1 MHAGPET
8 EPKIF
13 VGRTPGQIVQPK
25 GQTTFGW
32 DPVFLPD
39 GYDQTYAELDKKV
52 KNTISHRYVVC
63 TKAHAS
69 QALSP
74 PAMGVLADSIVSM
87 LSLML

>member
-1 MHAGPET
+1 M
-8 EPKIF
+8 
-13 VGRTPGQIVQPK
+13 
-25 GQTTFGW
+25 
-32 DPVFLPD
+32 FLPD